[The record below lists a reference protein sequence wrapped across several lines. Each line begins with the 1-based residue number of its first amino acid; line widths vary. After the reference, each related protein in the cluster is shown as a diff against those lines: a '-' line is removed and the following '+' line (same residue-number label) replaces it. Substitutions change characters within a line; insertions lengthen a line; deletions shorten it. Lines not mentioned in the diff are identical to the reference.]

1 MADTVTNKKR
11 REYMPTIMEAIRGNA
26 QLHILLESLEKAGL
40 VATLEGEGPC
50 TLFAPDD
57 SAFARM
63 DIGGQLKD
71 IPYLTETMKYHLV
84 AGKLTSEQILSS
96 DYLSTENGKS
106 LTVVLDEGEAVI
118 DNAKIVTGD
127 IVCSN
132 GIIHIID
139 NVFQPRLSGWY
150 REDLS

>member
-1 MADTVTNKKR
+1 
-11 REYMPTIMEAIRGNA
+11 MPTIIDVVRSDERLRIISE
-26 QLHILLESLEKAGL
+26 LLEKAGL
-40 VATLEGEGPC
+40 AIVLDSVGPF

-57 SAFARM
+57 TAFARM
-63 DIGGQLKD
+63 NIEGQLKD
-71 IPYLTETMKYHLV
+71 IPYLIETMKYHLV
-84 AGKLTSEQILSS
+84 AGKLTAGQITASNFI
-96 DYLSTENGKS
+96 STENGKS
-106 LTVVLDEGEAVI
+106 LTVERDEGEAVI

-127 IVCSN
+127 IDCSN